1 MSVRI
6 FNDWYMK
13 GIGSGP
19 AHLSPVSAGAG
30 PCGGWSIDRSIISL
44 SHISEKNLSEVVEID
59 HIPRKVEHS
68 QTDCDKQYSS
78 DFSAQHLLDERK
90 IQQGQEECERA
101 NQ

>member
-1 MSVRI
+1 
-6 FNDWYMK
+6 MK

-78 DFSAQHLLDERK
+78 DFSAQEKNR
-90 IQQGQEECERA
+90 GRA
-101 NQ
+101 AGKNRGRAAAFYS